1 MTKLKITGVAA
12 LAVVVLAGC
21 ETGGTASGSLAAGL
35 SYDDFQRQ
43 YNVDQATMVAM
54 DANADGVI
62 TENEWQAA
70 GY

>member
-1 MTKLKITGVAA
+1 MNVLKTTAA
-12 LAVVVLAGC
+12 LLSAVVLAGC
-21 ETGGTASGSLAAGL
+21 AGEDGMAPLAAGL

-54 DANADGVI
+54 DANNDGVI